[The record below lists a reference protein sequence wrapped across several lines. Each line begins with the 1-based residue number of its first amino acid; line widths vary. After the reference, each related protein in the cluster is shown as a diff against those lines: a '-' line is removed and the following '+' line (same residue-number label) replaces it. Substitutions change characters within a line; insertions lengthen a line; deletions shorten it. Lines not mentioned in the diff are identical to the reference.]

1 MAVITIL
8 GAGAMGSALTTPA
21 LRAGHEVRLWGTWL
35 DGDILAELR
44 AGRPHPRIKVP
55 IDPAARLL
63 DAAELDAA
71 LSDSDVAILAIS
83 SEGVIDVLE
92 RAVPFLRSGMPILM
106 TTKGFG
112 HAATGRVS
120 LLPALLE
127 ATLPPALRKRC
138 PLVAMGGPCKANEV
152 AVARP
157 TATLYASADEAEA
170 VNAAS
175 LLATPAYRIA
185 TTADVAGLEA
195 SAALKNVYAIA
206 LGVADGLGEL
216 GGEPWHNL
224 KAAIFA
230 QAVAE
235 ITRIAQALGGRA
247 DSAIGLA
254 GVGDL
259 EVTGL
264 SGRNK
269 LFGMRIGQ
277 GEAASTALAAME
289 EVGQTVEGVAAARF
303 AAELARERDLA
314 GLDLLAAIEAL
325 LDGAGE
331 PAGLLGDAVLPGRG
345 APAWT

>member
-35 DGDILAELR
+35 DDDILAELR
-44 AGRPHPRIKVP
+44 AGRPHPRIHVAV
-55 IDPAARLL
+55 DPAARLH
-63 DAAELDAA
+63 DAAELGAA
-71 LSDSDVAILAIS
+71 LEGSDVAILAIA
-83 SEGVIDVLE
+83 SEGVVEVLS
-92 RAVPFLRSGMPILM
+92 RAVPFLRAGMPILM

-112 HAATGRVS
+112 YDAEGGVS
-120 LLPALLE
+120 LLPPLLQ
-127 ATLPPALRKRC
+127 ATLSPELRASC

-157 TATLYASADEAEA
+157 TATLYGCDVEGH
-170 VNAAS
+170 AAGAAAT
-175 LLATPAYRIA
+175 LATPAYRIA
-185 TTADVAGLEA
+185 TTDDVAGLEA

-206 LGVADGLGEL
+206 LGVADGLAEL

-224 KAAIFA
+224 KAAVFA

-235 ITRIAQALGGRA
+235 ITYVAALLGGRTETA
-247 DSAIGLA
+247 LGLA

-269 LFGMRIGQ
+269 VFGARLGM
-277 GEAASTALAAME
+277 GEPASDALAAME
-289 EVGQTVEGVAAARF
+289 GAGQTVEGVAAARF
-303 AAELARERDLA
+303 AAELARQRDLS
-314 GLDLLAAIEAL
+314 GLPLLTAIEAL
-325 LDGAGE
+325 LEGAEGGGE
-331 PAGLLGDAVLPGRG
+331 LIAEAVLPATG
-345 APAWT
+345 APR